1 LRVAVIHNLAR
12 GGARRRL
19 EQQLRHLDGDVVEVC
34 LDGAS
39 PVTEDPVVVPFR
51 ELATRAPRAIR
62 PPLRYADL
70 ARLSRSWRRV
80 ADEIVRI
87 QPDVVLANPCR
98 FLQAPPALLHVPGPS
113 LYFCDE
119 PRASDRDPWIRAS
132 RNPVTSG
139 VYRGLYAAQRSLDR
153 SATLAATRLATNSRY
168 TAAQISAAYGR
179 TVEVLPMGVP
189 GTFTATFP
197 PPKHLLSVG
206 HLIPAKGHDLVVQSA
221 ARAKRRWP
229 VVIVAPRPAPA
240 AERQLRE
247 LASALGVPLTVR
259 TGIEDTELVEAYRGA
274 LVTLYLAHQEPFGLA
289 SLEAQ
294 ACGSPVIVARGGGL
308 PETLIEGVT
317 GFAVTRE
324 SGEAAAAI
332 DVLGDDARRGRMAH
346 AASQH
351 GSAYPWSRAGTAL
364 EHSLRSLVAVSA
376 YCAR

>member
-1 LRVAVIHNLAR
+1 LRVAVVHNLAG

-19 EQQLRHLDGDVVEVC
+19 EQQLRHLKADVVEVC

-39 PVTEDPVVVPFR
+39 LVTGDPVVVPYR
-51 ELATRAPRAIR
+51 ALAAGAPRALR
-62 PPLRYADL
+62 PPLRYVDL
-70 ARLSRSWRRV
+70 GRLSRSWRRA

-87 QPDVVLANPCR
+87 HPDVVLANPCR

-189 GTFTATFP
+189 AAFTATFP

-206 HLIPAKGHDLVVQSA
+206 HLIPAKGHDLAIQGA

-240 AERQLRE
+240 AERQLRD
-247 LASALGVPLTVR
+247 LASALRVELTVR
-259 TGIEDTELVEAYRGA
+259 TGIEDGGLVEAYRGA
-274 LVTLYLAHQEPFGLA
+274 LATLYLAHHEPFGLA

-294 ACGSPVIVARGGGL
+294 ACGSPVIVAREGGL
-308 PETLIEGVT
+308 PETMIDGVT
-317 GFAVTRE
+317 GFAVARE
-324 SGEAAAAI
+324 PGEAATKI
-332 DVLGDDARRGRMAH
+332 DVLADDALRGRMAR

-351 GSAYPWSRAGTAL
+351 GSAHPWSLAGTAL
-364 EHSLRSLVAVSA
+364 EHSLRSLVAVPA
-376 YCAR
+376 HCAR